1 MPQLDPYW
9 ILSQVFWLALSFA
22 ALYFVMAR
30 VGLPRLGSVLLTRRE
45 QIEGDLQVAEAAR
58 IQSDVLAQQNE
69 VQIKSARS
77 RAAEVVSEIQKE
89 AEALAVAR
97 NADLDKVLHRKMA
110 DAQIAINK
118 AKEQVIERVVP
129 VSVELTQEVLK
140 KVTGREVSREIIEK
154 AVANQMRQKH
164 V

>member
-110 DAQIAINK
+110 DAQIAAICLSQVATLATRNTKHFEGLGLTLINPW
-118 AKEQVIERVVP
+118 RH
-129 VSVELTQEVLK
+129 T
-140 KVTGREVSREIIEK
+140 
-154 AVANQMRQKH
+154 
-164 V
+164 